1 MKTGEYDNAAH
12 SGQKDRNG
20 FPDGRYRNLTMKHA
34 AGRKTGKDLLTVG
47 AKINNAAHSGQKD
60 RKEFPD
66 GQYRNLTMKHAEKD
80 AAGTGADTD
89 NGIAS

>member
-1 MKTGEYDNAAH
+1 MKTGEYDNAAR
-12 SGQKDRNG
+12 SRQKDRNG
-20 FPDGRYRNLTMKHA
+20 FPDGRCKNIIMQHA
-34 AGRKTGKDLLTVG
+34 AGRKTGKDFLTVG
-47 AKINNAAHSGQKD
+47 AKINNAARSGEKN

-66 GQYRNLTMKHAEKD
+66 GRYRNLTMKHAEKD

>member
-1 MKTGEYDNAAH
+1 MKTGEYDDAAR
-12 SGQKDRNG
+12 SR
-20 FPDGRYRNLTMKHA
+20 
-34 AGRKTGKDLLTVG
+34 
-47 AKINNAAHSGQKD
+47 QKD
-60 RKEFPD
+60 RKGFPD